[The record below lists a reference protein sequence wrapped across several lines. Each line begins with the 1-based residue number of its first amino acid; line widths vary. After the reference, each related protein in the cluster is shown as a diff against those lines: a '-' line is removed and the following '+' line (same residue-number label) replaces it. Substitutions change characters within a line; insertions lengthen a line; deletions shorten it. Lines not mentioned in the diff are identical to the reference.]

1 MKNFI
6 HRITTLSVVLIF
18 FLSVSVKAQPAQPPG
33 SSGDMPWWKKAI
45 VDAGGTL
52 GGAGAVGSLIGPGA
66 ITPAGWFALGGGAI
80 LGGASASIA
89 VSSESSSQEHAEEA
103 QVIKSALNSGNS
115 RSSRTSKTSTNQND
129 QIGQLHN
136 LIISEYFDKHSTFN
150 KDQFYKF
157 VINDKRVF
165 PRGTTPILT
174 KKDYD
179 QIVQES
185 TYLRTHPDNNQII
198 EFVLKHLP
206 DTVDSQKFRD
216 YLILLLNS
224 NTVDS
229 FNANL
234 DFVEGEVR
242 SENDLSERDSYII
255 DGFFSTA
262 RNSAEL
268 WK

>member
-33 SSGDMPWWKKAI
+33 SSDDLPWWKTAL
-45 VDAGGTL
+45 VDAGGAL
-52 GGAGAVGSLIGPGA
+52 GGAGAVGGFIGPGS
-66 ITPAGWFALGGGAI
+66 ITPGGWVALGGGAI
-80 LGGASASIA
+80 LGGASASVA
-89 VSSESSSQEHAEEA
+89 VTSNSSSVEHAEEA

-115 RSSRTSKTSTNQND
+115 RSSRTSKTTTNQND

-136 LIISEYFDKHSTFN
+136 LIISEYFDKHNTFN
-150 KDQFYKF
+150 RDTFYKF
-157 VINDKRVF
+157 VINDERVF

-185 TYLRTHPDNNQII
+185 MYLRVPNNNDMII
-198 EFVLKHLP
+198 EFILKHLP
-206 DTVDSQKFRD
+206 DTVDTQKFRD

-242 SENDLSERDSYII
+242 SDNDLSERDSFAM
-255 DGFFSTA
+255 DAFFSTA
-262 RNSAEL
+262 RNSAQL